1 MINHQDGLILG
12 RLPSH
17 QVMSDFNDFNNP
29 QVAQLPKHLRQFI
42 VDQNYDKYTPIDQAV
57 WRYVMRQNYSY
68 LKDVAYY
75 PYIKGLQRAGLSIEY
90 IPDLQTMNNNLGKL
104 GWGAV
109 TVDGFIPPAA
119 FMEYQAYRV
128 LVIAADIRQINHIEY
143 TPAPDIIHESAGHAP
158 IIADADYNSY
168 LSYIGSIGAKAMFS
182 AKDFELYEA
191 IRALSILKEA
201 VNAPEFEIA
210 KAEATL
216 QYIGANMGD
225 PSEMALLSRLHWWT
239 VEYGLIGSLND
250 PKIYG
255 AGLLSSIGES
265 ASCMM
270 DTVKKIPY
278 TIDTINYPYDITKTQ
293 PHLFV
298 TETFQNLI
306 DVLETF
312 ADTMAFRKGGTES
325 ILKAIDS
332 HNPATA
338 VYSSGLQVTGVF
350 ADMGIDTNDEL
361 TFLKTTGPSA
371 LAAADQQ
378 LEGHGK
384 FYHKDGFSSPVGKL
398 KDCATPI
405 EDFDKEQ
412 QESFNLV
419 AGKMAALI
427 FESGIQVKGI
437 VKSVLQ
443 QSGKLILIAFEDCTV
458 KESNGNILFQPEWGI
473 YDMAVGEKIVSV
485 FNGAADKEAYEEIT
499 HISEKH
505 TEKVIYDES
514 TTQLHQLYK
523 TIRLI
528 RENNYG
534 HDQLPAL
541 FAKLKNNFRQDW
553 LAALEILEILH
564 YTESHPALE
573 KEIRIYLEMKVSNEP
588 EHKKLI
594 TDGLHVIA
602 NPVTQ
607 LITEED

>member
-1 MINHQDGLILG
+1 
-12 RLPSH
+12 
-17 QVMSDFNDFNNP
+17 MSDFNDFNNP
-29 QVAQLPKHLRQFI
+29 QVAKLPKHLRQFI
-42 VDQNYDKYTPIDQAV
+42 VDQNYVKYTPVDQAV

-90 IPDLQTMNNNLGKL
+90 IPDLQTMNDNLGKL

-119 FMEYQAYRV
+119 FMEYQAYHV

-158 IIADADYNSY
+158 IIADAAYNSY
-168 LSYIGSIGAKAMFS
+168 LSYIGSIGSKAMFS

-191 IRALSILKEA
+191 IRHLSILKEA
-201 VNAPEFEIA
+201 VDVPQNEIA
-210 KAEATL
+210 KAEKNL
-216 QYIGANMGD
+216 QQIADNMGE

-239 VEYGLIGSLND
+239 VEYGLIGSLSE

-265 ASCMM
+265 ASCML
-270 DTVKKIPY
+270 DSVKKIPY
-278 TIDTINYPYDITKTQ
+278 TIDTINYAYDITKTQ

-312 ADTMAFRKGGTES
+312 ADTMAFRKGGEEGV
-325 ILKAIDS
+325 LKAIDS

-338 VYSSGLQVTGVF
+338 VYSSGLQVTGIF
-350 ADMGIDTNDEL
+350 CDLGQDEDDRM
-361 TFLKTTGPSA
+361 TFIKTSGPSA
-371 LAAADQQ
+371 LAVSNKQ

-384 FYHKDGFSSPVGKL
+384 SYHKDGFSSPVGKL
-398 KDCATPI
+398 KDSAIPLENFTDEELDAFGLTI
-405 EDFDKEQ
+405 
-412 QESFNLV
+412 
-419 AGKMAALI
+419 GKHAVLL
-427 FESGIQVKGI
+427 FESGIHV
-437 VKSVLQ
+437 
-443 QSGKLILIAFEDCTV
+443 SGAVTAIKRHENKIILIVFEDCTV
-458 KESNGNILFQPEWGI
+458 KENDGNVLFLPEWGV

-505 TEKVIYDES
+505 TEKVVYDE
-514 TTQLHQLYK
+514 TTQKLHDIYK
-523 TIRLI
+523 TVRTI
-528 RENNYG
+528 REHNEG
-534 HDQLPAL
+534 HEQLPEL
-541 FAKLKNNFRQDW
+541 FDLLKTRYPQDW
-553 LAALEILEILH
+553 LCALEILEILH
-564 YTESHPALE
+564 YTGTYPQLE
-573 KEIRIYLEMKVSNEP
+573 EDVRIYLDMKSSNEP
-588 EHKKLI
+588 DHKKLI
-594 TDGLHVIA
+594 NDGLHVIA